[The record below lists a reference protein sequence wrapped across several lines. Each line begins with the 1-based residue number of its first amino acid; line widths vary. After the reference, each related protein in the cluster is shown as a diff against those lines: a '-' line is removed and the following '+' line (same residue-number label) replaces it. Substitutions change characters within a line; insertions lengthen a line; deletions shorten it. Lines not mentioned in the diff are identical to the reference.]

1 MPDLGPAELLIV
13 LAIVVL
19 VFGGSRLAEVGGS
32 LGKGIKD
39 FRKAMTDDD
48 EVSPETAAKTTT
60 TATATASPIAAA
72 LPAGGVFCSKCGTP
86 NAAGARFCAECGT
99 GLAVTVAEP
108 ETVAATKAVEASSPE
123 A

>member
-19 VFGGSRLAEVGGS
+19 VFGGTRLAEVGGS
-32 LGKGIKD
+32 LGKGIKE

-48 EVSPETAAKTTT
+48 AVSPETAAQTTT
-60 TATATASPIAAA
+60 TATVAPAA
-72 LPAGGVFCSKCGTP
+72 LPSGGVFCSKCGTP

-99 GLAVTVAEP
+99 GLALPTQ
-108 ETVAATKAVEASSPE
+108 ETVKAANSAEASSPE

>member
-39 FRKAMTDDD
+39 FRKAMTEDD
-48 EVSPETAAKTTT
+48 EVSPATTAETTT
-60 TATATASPIAAA
+60 VATAKAAPVA
-72 LPAGGVFCSKCGTP
+72 LPVGGAFCSKCGTP

-99 GLAVTVAEP
+99 TLAITEAEP
-108 ETVAATKAVEASSPE
+108 VKAASSAEASKPE

>member
-39 FRKAMTDDD
+39 FRKAMTDED
-48 EVSPETAAKTTT
+48 EVTPADRCQDHDYRHRARPYRPLCPSVGSSAA
-60 TATATASPIAAA
+60 SAAPPT
-72 LPAGGVFCSKCGTP
+72 LPAPASAP
-86 NAAGARFCAECGT
+86 S
-99 GLAVTVAEP
+99 AVP
-108 ETVAATKAVEASSPE
+108 PSP
-123 A
+123 

>member
-39 FRKAMTDDD
+39 FRKAMTEDD
-48 EVSPETAAKTTT
+48 EVTPATAVESTTP
-60 TATATASPIAAA
+60 ATASARPAV

-86 NAAGARFCAECGT
+86 NAAGARFCAECGST
-99 GLAVTVAEP
+99 LAVAEP
-108 ETVAATKAVEASSPE
+108 EAVKAANTAESSSSEA
-123 A
+123 

>member
-39 FRKAMTDDD
+39 FRKAMTDED
-48 EVSPETAAKTTT
+48 EVSPATTAETTT
-60 TATATASPIAAA
+60 TAATAKAAPA
-72 LPAGGVFCSKCGTP
+72 GLPAGGSFCSKCGTP

-99 GLAVTVAEP
+99 TLAVTSAAEP
-108 ETVAATKAVEASSPE
+108 VAAAKSADASTPE
-123 A
+123 T